1 MTRLRVLF
9 VSVLLILGSVAC
21 SGDAGDTAEDVADA
35 VESAAGDVA
44 DRAEDVAE
52 DAADRAEDVVNDRN
66 VDIDNFAYEP
76 KTLTVKRGTEVT
88 WVNQDDAPHTVTS
101 DEGGA
106 LDSEQLEEGD
116 EFSER
121 FLEQG
126 TYAYH
131 CEVHG
136 KDRMSGKVVVED

>member
-1 MTRLRVLF
+1 MRTRATRRK
-9 VSVLLILGSVAC
+9 
-21 SGDAGDTAEDVADA
+21 TPPTRW
-35 VESAAGDVA
+35 ESAAA
-44 DRAEDVAE
+44 DAADTAE

-66 VDIDNFAYEP
+66 VNIDNFAYEP

-101 DEGGA
+101 DAGDA

-126 TYAYH
+126 TFAYH

-136 KDRMSGKVVVED
+136 KDRMSGKIVVED